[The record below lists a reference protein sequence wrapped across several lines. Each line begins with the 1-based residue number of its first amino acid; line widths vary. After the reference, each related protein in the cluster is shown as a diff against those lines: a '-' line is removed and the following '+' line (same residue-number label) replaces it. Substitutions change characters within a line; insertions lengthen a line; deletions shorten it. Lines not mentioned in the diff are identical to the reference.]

1 MKFLVGNR
9 TDLVEQRVI
18 KNEEAKKFTEEHNL
32 PYIET
37 SAKDGVNI
45 EELFDKILNKYLISI
60 NYKHEEKNY

>member
-1 MKFLVGNR
+1 ML
-9 TDLVEQRVI
+9 
-18 KNEEAKKFTEEHNL
+18 KKIFW